1 MMARGTIALI
11 LPAAGSGRRMQKDT
25 PKAYLKLGTQ
35 TVLEH
40 TIQAFSQVAGLGQ
53 VVIPTLS
60 SYETE
65 TESMLQRLVP
75 KCTGSVVRGGEERQH
90 SIQNALKVLEPGIE
104 WVMIHDAVRPFVQQA
119 DIENCL
125 SDARRTGAAIVAVS
139 VKDTIKQV
147 GADRIILQTPERK
160 TLWQAQTPQIFRRDW
175 IEEAYH
181 QIASENLLMT
191 DDASV
196 MEYTG
201 RKVVITE
208 GSRMNFKLTYPLD
221 FEIAEQIINRKELP

>member
-90 SIQNALKVLEPGIE
+90 SIQNALKVLAPGIE

-125 SDARRTGAAIVAVS
+125 SDARRTGAAIVAVP

-181 QIASENLLMT
+181 QTASENLLMT

-196 MEYTG
+196 MGYTG
-201 RKVVITE
+201 RKVFITDA
-208 GSRMNFKLTYPLD
+208 SRMNFKLTYPLD

>member
-1 MMARGTIALI
+1 MARGTIALI

-125 SDARRTGAAIVAVS
+125 SDARRTGAAIVAVP

-201 RKVVITE
+201 RKVFITE

>member
-125 SDARRTGAAIVAVS
+125 SDARRTGAAIVAVP

-201 RKVVITE
+201 RKVFITE